1 MSPWEPPGAKRRD
14 QAVFDKLVSSSVPV
28 LKLSPRRPCRKA
40 RPRGLAHPYG
50 SPAMRGHAS
59 GASATPSLNP
69 NRKGC
74 CCCGPV
80 ELVGERPASVGNA
93 VGDAL
98 ASSTACPHVPEGAGR
113 PEGLVHKSTGPP
125 GTGTGRRP
133 GLASAP
139 ALISRPRRCRRAS
152 TSRAARTG
160 SRHGRDGQVSRRRLS
175 APRSADASRPRA
187 AAR

>member
-14 QAVFDKLVSSSVPV
+14 QAVFDKLVSSSVPG

-40 RPRGLAHPYG
+40 RPSGPARWLGT
-50 SPAMRGHAS
+50 PAMCGHAP

-69 NRKGC
+69 NRNGC

-80 ELVGERPASVGNA
+80 GLVGERPASVGNA

-98 ASSTACPHVPEGAGR
+98 ASSTACPHAPEGAGR
-113 PEGLVHKSTGPP
+113 PAGLVHKSTGPP
-125 GTGTGRRP
+125 GTGSGRRS
-133 GLASAP
+133 GLAP

-152 TSRAARTG
+152 TNRAARTG
-160 SRHGRDGQVSRRRLS
+160 SRHGRGGQVSRRQLS
-175 APRSADASRPRA
+175 APRPADASRPRA